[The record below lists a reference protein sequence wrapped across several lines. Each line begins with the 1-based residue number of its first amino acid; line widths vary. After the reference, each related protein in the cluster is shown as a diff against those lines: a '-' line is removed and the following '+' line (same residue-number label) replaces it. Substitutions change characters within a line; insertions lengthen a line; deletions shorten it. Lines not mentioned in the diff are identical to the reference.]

1 MPDTQFEN
9 GRLRFVT
16 DPSREAEGRL
26 AFLDLLRRTML
37 DFAIEGDDVTI
48 DSTMLRLPGI
58 GINATRASAFRTLRT
73 RAMAKEADH
82 RALLIFLD
90 GVATISHLGREL
102 AIKAGMATLVSSAEA
117 SRVDRGKSR
126 HIIIALPEA
135 SLARAASN
143 PDAALMTP
151 MDATAEP
158 FRLLRAYLRLLAR
171 NMPTQPDLQ
180 RLAASQ
186 VRDLVAAAISSASAG
201 AAGPARRAGAR
212 DQGRYR
218 TEPCRRC
225 HRASLG
231 AATRRQQPLYP
242 QAVRARGNV
251 AVPVRAGAAP
261 GGGTP
266 HVEQPATR
274 ASADQQPR
282 LRCRLRRS
290 LHLQPGV
297 PRALRGHAFGHP
309 QPCRRGAGSP
319 ESEADVF
326 WIEVIGF
333 CGSLL
338 AILTYWMR
346 EMIPLR
352 IAAVL
357 GCLCF
362 LVYALL
368 IGSYP
373 LILMESTLLPI
384 NLYRLAELL
393 RPARSTRA

>member
-201 AAGPARRAGAR
+201 AAGLRAARVRAIKDDIERNLAGDVTAQALARRHGVSSRYIRKLFEREGTSLSRFVLARRLAAVHRMLSSPQHAHLPISSLAYDAGFGDLSTFNRAFRARFEATPSDIRNLAGA
-212 DQGRYR
+212 G
-218 TEPCRRC
+218 PAHLNRRPTC
-225 HRASLG
+225 SGLK
-231 AATRRQQPLYP
+231 
-242 QAVRARGNV
+242 
-251 AVPVRAGAAP
+251 
-261 GGGTP
+261 
-266 HVEQPATR
+266 
-274 ASADQQPR
+274 
-282 LRCRLRRS
+282 
-290 LHLQPGV
+290 
-297 PRALRGHAFGHP
+297 
-309 QPCRRGAGSP
+309 
-319 ESEADVF
+319 
-326 WIEVIGF
+326 
-333 CGSLL
+333 
-338 AILTYWMR
+338 
-346 EMIPLR
+346 
-352 IAAVL
+352 
-357 GCLCF
+357 
-362 LVYALL
+362 
-368 IGSYP
+368 
-373 LILMESTLLPI
+373 
-384 NLYRLAELL
+384 
-393 RPARSTRA
+393 